1 MGEGGRIFSLF
12 YLGNAKMK
20 GGDKMGK
27 LGIGMCILVVGL
39 IGMFLIL
46 VSVYVDMGKIGMINT
61 DKNVT
66 WYTYT
71 YRAPFDEENGERA
84 RMAVIPYLRELG
96 WDGGITVAYP
106 GDRSNSY
113 LIIDLPFELE
123 AESLNTINETL
134 ADFQFEPMNIKQE
147 VGKIKNEK

>member
-1 MGEGGRIFSLF
+1 
-12 YLGNAKMK
+12 
-20 GGDKMGK
+20 MGK
-27 LGIGMCILVVGL
+27 LSVGICILVVGL
-39 IGMFLIL
+39 IGMVLIL
-46 VSVYVDMGKIGMINT
+46 VSVYVDVEKGDTINK
-61 DKNVT
+61 DAT

-134 ADFQFEPMNIKQE
+134 ADFQFEPMDIKQE
-147 VGKIKNEK
+147 VRKIKNEK

>member
-1 MGEGGRIFSLF
+1 
-12 YLGNAKMK
+12 
-20 GGDKMGK
+20 MGK
-27 LGIGMCILVVGL
+27 QSIGICILVVGL
-39 IGMFLIL
+39 IGMVLIL
-46 VSVYVDMGKIGMINT
+46 VSVYVDMEKKGMINT
-61 DKNVT
+61 DKDVT

-134 ADFQFEPMNIKQE
+134 ADSQFEPIDIKQE
-147 VGKIKNEK
+147 VRKIKNEK